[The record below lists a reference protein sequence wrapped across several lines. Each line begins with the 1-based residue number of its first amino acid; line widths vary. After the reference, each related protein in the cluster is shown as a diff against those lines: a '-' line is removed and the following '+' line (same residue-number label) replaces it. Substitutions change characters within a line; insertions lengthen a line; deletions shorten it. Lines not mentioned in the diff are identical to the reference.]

1 MSTDNETAY
10 WADVAA
16 RYQRAIRLFD
26 MYIEPVLQRLG
37 YSQLGLSHVLFLI
50 NIGDQPRR
58 VADLIRDH
66 HYPGSNASYALS
78 HLVEA
83 NLISRETDASDA
95 RVRVVCVTELG
106 RQLLAAIRESSAGS
120 PRQIGAALK
129 TLEVFEAK
137 ISASLPAS
145 ALPLMPL
152 VSTPAEAAE

>member
-1 MSTDNETAY
+1 MNTDNETAY

-26 MYIEPVLQRLG
+26 MYIEPVLKRLG
-37 YSQLGLSHVLFLI
+37 YGHLGLSHVLFLI

-83 NLISRETDASDA
+83 GLISRETDAEDA
-95 RVRVVCVTELG
+95 RVRVVCVTDLG
-106 RQLLAAIRESSAGS
+106 RDLLAAIRKSSAGS

-129 TLEVFEAK
+129 TLSVFEAR
-137 ISASLPAS
+137 ISASLPS
-145 ALPLMPL
+145 GALPPL
-152 VSTPAEAAE
+152 PSESTPAEAAE